1 MTQLTQF
8 GVLIVP
14 SIFEAL
20 LLTLLAG
27 WREGPADPRLANLID
42 EGTKGGERW
51 KMHT

>member
-1 MTQLTQF
+1 MTQLAHF

-27 WREGPADPRLANLID
+27 WREGPVDPRLRNWLD
-42 EGTKGGERW
+42 EGRKGGERW
-51 KMHT
+51 KTHT